1 MSGGAHV
8 SGLGAIVRRV
18 RRSTAGRFGG
28 VLTDEMGE
36 EREEEEEKTPSPRVI
51 IEGPL
56 FI

>member
-36 EREEEEEKTPSPRVI
+36 EREEEKKTPSPRVI
-51 IEGPL
+51 IGGPL